1 MENNRDIFIAKLD
14 RFIRKYYQNQLL
26 RGVLL
31 SLVLFLTYFLFVSFS
46 EYYLYLSV
54 AARTI
59 LFIVSLLF
67 FALVVFFLILN
78 PIIGLSRIG
87 KKITYRQAIAIISKH
102 FPHLQDRL
110 LNTLELTEL
119 SNKSELEDNS
129 LLLASINQR
138 IESVRLLQFRK
149 AISFKDSLLYLKYL
163 IAVLFVIGSVYFLIP
178 DLYSDSTDRLVHFNK
193 KYLPPADF
201 YFVLDSLP
209 AGIEK
214 GSDFTLKVQTKGKY
228 APKEVNVLFGNAKFL
243 MKKESDGSFTYLFRN
258 VNTDIRF
265 FLESDKVSSEIYQI
279 KVLSKPGVRNMS
291 LSIISPAYTKQE
303 KRVENNL
310 GDISVSEGSV
320 VSWIVKTEF
329 ASAGELVFS
338 DSVTSGTQISDSNSL
353 KFSRKV
359 HKKLSYQIFLEN
371 NEFPRNL
378 FAQYNIDVIPDLYP
392 QINVSAIQDSLLNSA
407 YYFRGIIKDDYGFS
421 KLRFVYESENYP
433 SVYIPISIQKNLSSQ
448 EFYFAFDFSTVDFTE
463 GSNVKYHFE
472 IFDNDKINGAKKSNS
487 QQFNY
492 YIPDSKQL
500 YDLNTT
506 VQDSISNQI
515 EKGIDLSQSIQKD
528 ILRLQKNAV
537 DASAD
542 KWQQKQL
549 MQQIS
554 SKKNQ
559 LDDLLKNIAKE
570 NQRKNNLMNST
581 GLEDPAMLEKQKQ
594 IEDLLKK
601 VMDPEL
607 EKLFEEFNKLAE
619 DLKSEDLNKLGNQL
633 KMSVNDF
640 QKQLDRNLQLLERY
654 EIELRTKQL
663 SDRIEKLA
671 SEQDMAANKYKK
683 DEESLKS
690 KQESGKE
697 KWQDIEEDLEQLFD
711 KNSEIQKP
719 YDFDNTDDLRQEIGD
734 MIDNSGNHLENG
746 KSGKAAKNMKETSK
760 KQRNLAQKL
769 SDNIAQSSSAQ
780 MSTNIDHLIRLMNNL
795 IEFSFQQE
803 NVLNQ
808 LRLTNYRNPLYV
820 KVIEQQGE
828 LKEEYALIQDSLFAL
843 SAQSPQVATLIG
855 NKIFEIETELDKVIN
870 EANER
875 RRFQANTAQQ
885 KVLSETNEL
894 SVFLSEALKQ
904 LMEQMANAMPGDQ
917 LGDKKGSKS
926 SFPGL
931 KDGQKSLKKM
941 MEELISDMKEGKT
954 KPGTKQKL
962 GEFLQKQEMY
972 RHNLS
977 EMLKNGGL
985 GNESEKIL
993 REVMKMIDKIETDV
1007 SNFSINSSITFRQN
1021 RILTRLLE
1029 AEKAHREKDFDKKRE
1044 SKSGKLLKLS
1054 NLKEI
1059 FEYKR
1064 VRTDYDGVFYDSN
1077 VKMFEY
1083 YNKLYLDYMIK
1094 LNDD

>member
-46 EYYLYLSV
+46 EYYLYFSV
-54 AARTI
+54 TARTI
-59 LFIVSLLF
+59 SFVVSLLF
-67 FALVVFFLILN
+67 FATVFFFLVIN
-78 PIIGLSRIG
+78 PIIGLSKIG

-119 SNKSELEDNS
+119 SNNPEVEENT

-149 AISFKDSLLYLKYL
+149 AISFKDSLQYLKYL
-163 IAVLFVIGSVYFLIP
+163 FAVLFVIVSVYFLIP
-178 DLYSDSTDRLVHFNK
+178 DLYSNSTDRLVHFNK

-209 AGIEK
+209 TGIVK
-214 GSDFTLKVQTKGKY
+214 GSDFALKVQTKGKY
-228 APKEVNVLFGNAKFL
+228 FPEEVNVLFGNANFL

-265 FLESDKVSSEIYQI
+265 YLQSGNVSSEIYQI
-279 KVLSKPGVRNMS
+279 NVLSKPGVRNMS
-291 LSIISPAYTKQE
+291 LSIISPAYTKQV

-310 GDISVSEGSV
+310 GDVSVSEGSTL
-320 VSWIVKTEF
+320 SWILKTEF

-371 NEFPRNL
+371 NDFPRNL
-378 FAQYNIDVIPDLYP
+378 FARYNIDVIPDLYP
-392 QINVSAIQDSLLNSA
+392 QIKVSSIQDSLINSA

-433 SVYIPISIQKNLSSQ
+433 VVYIPISIRKNLTSQ
-448 EFYFAFDFSTVDFTE
+448 EFYFAFDFSSVDYTE
-463 GSNVKYHFE
+463 GSNVKYYFE
-472 IFDNDKINGAKKSNS
+472 IFDNDEINGAKKSNS

-515 EKGIDLSQSIQKD
+515 EKGINLSQSIQKD
-528 ILRLQKNAV
+528 ILRLQKNAL

-554 SKKNQ
+554 SKKSQ
-559 LDDLLKNIAKE
+559 LDDLLKNISKE
-570 NQRKNNLMNST
+570 NQRKNNLMNSS
-581 GLEDPAMLEKQKQ
+581 GIEDPEMLEKQKQ
-594 IEDLLKK
+594 IEELLKK

-607 EKLFEEFNKLAE
+607 EKLFEEFNKLAD
-619 DLKSEDLNKLGNQL
+619 DLKSEDLNRIGNKL

-663 SDRIEKLA
+663 ADRIDKLA
-671 SEQDMAANKYKK
+671 NDQDKAANKYKRN
-683 DEESLKS
+683 EELLKS
-690 KQESGKE
+690 KQDSGKE
-697 KWQDIEEDLEQLFD
+697 KWQDIEKDLENLFD

-719 YDFDNTDDLRQEIGD
+719 YSFENTEELRQEISN
-734 MIDNSGNHLENG
+734 MIDNTNNQLQNG

-760 KQRNLAQKL
+760 KMRNLAQKL
-769 SDNIAQSSSAQ
+769 ADNIAQSSSAQ
-780 MSTNIDHLIRLMNNL
+780 MSANIDHLIRLMNNL
-795 IEFSFQQE
+795 IEFSFEQE

-808 LRLTNYRNPLYV
+808 LRLINYKNPLYV
-820 KVIEQQGE
+820 KVIEQQGD

-843 SAQSPQVATLIG
+843 SARSPQVAVLIG
-855 NKIFEIETELDKVIN
+855 NKIFEIETELDKVIT
-870 EANER
+870 EANDR
-875 RRFQANTAQQ
+875 RRIQASTAQQ
-885 KVLSETNEL
+885 KVLNKANEL

-917 LGDKKGSKS
+917 LGDKKGNKP
-926 SFPGL
+926 SFSGL

-941 MEELISDMKEGKT
+941 MEELISDMKNGKPT
-954 KPGTKQKL
+954 TKQKI

-972 RHNLS
+972 KHNLS
-977 EMLKNGGL
+977 EMLKNGGF

-993 REVMKMIDKIETDV
+993 REVMKMIDKIESDV
-1007 SNFSINSSITFRQN
+1007 SNFSINSSTSFRQN

-1054 NLKEI
+1054 NPKEI

-1064 VRTDYDGVFYDSN
+1064 IRTDFDGVFYDSN
-1077 VKMFEY
+1077 VKMFDY
-1083 YNKLYLDYMIK
+1083 YNKLYQDYMIK